1 MIELLKKYCLTGI
14 SLIVLSIL
22 AACSSAPVAIP
33 LVDLTIIEDARD
45 SFPNLN
51 PKIFGEEHQFERED
65 EILALSPEQKK
76 HFMDYYNKH
85 SNSSKPGHQ
94 RVYEY
99 LQDFGSDFK
108 YGNFTSNAKSTLANS
123 TGNCMSLAV
132 LTTALAQTA
141 EIDIKYQLVN
151 RVPIF
156 QEYGSVVF
164 NAQHIRSII
173 YEPKQELNSGV
184 VIWRSKAIIDYYP
197 SNNSFVNGF
206 VSKTEF
212 IAMYYRNL
220 AAEALSRDEN
230 NRAYW
235 LLKRSLDVE
244 PENAEAINSLAVIHR
259 RVGDYAKA
267 EELYKYGIKNAFN
280 KIVLLK
286 NYQVLLLTQNRTADA
301 AKVAKELE
309 NLEDLNPFNWL
320 LAANEAFDEKNY
332 SVAIKLYEKSIELA
346 PYLHQGYFG
355 IAKSEYRRGNLR
367 ASRLALEEA
376 LEQAYDKDSKSIYEA
391 KLAVLSVERFN

>member
-1 MIELLKKYCLTGI
+1 MKKYFLNGLT
-14 SLIVLSIL
+14 LTLLSVL

-33 LVDLTIIEDARD
+33 LVDLTIVEDAND
-45 SFPNLN
+45 NFPLLN
-51 PKIFGEEHQFERED
+51 SEKFGDELQFEVED
-65 EILALSPEQKK
+65 EFLAISPEQKQ
-76 HFMDYYNKH
+76 HFMSYYNNY
-85 SNSSKPGHQ
+85 SNLSKPGHQ
-94 RVYEY
+94 RLYEY
-99 LQDFGSDFK
+99 LQNVGEKFE
-108 YGNFTSNAKSTLANS
+108 YSNLTYDAETTLATS
-123 TGNCMSLAV
+123 TGNCMSLAI
-132 LTTALAQTA
+132 LTTALARTA
-141 EIDIKYQLVN
+141 NIEIKYQLVN

-173 YEPKQELNSGV
+173 YEPKKEFNAGFA
-184 VIWRSKAIIDYYP
+184 IWRSKAVIDYYP
-197 SNNSFVNGF
+197 SNSNFVSGS

-212 IAMYYRNL
+212 VSMYYRNL
-220 AAEALSRDEN
+220 AAEALAIDEN

-235 LLKRSLDVE
+235 LLKRSLEIE

-267 EELYKYGIKNAFN
+267 EELYKYGIKNAVN

-286 NYQVLLLTQNRTADA
+286 NYQILLQTQNRSEDA

-332 SVAIKLYEKSIELA
+332 SVAIKLYEKSIKLA
-346 PYLHQGYFG
+346 PYLHQGHFG
-355 IAKSEYRRGNLR
+355 IAKSEYQRGNLK
-367 ASRLALEEA
+367 ASRIALEEA
-376 LEQAYDKDSKSIYEA
+376 LEQAFDKDSKSIYEA
-391 KLAVLSVERFN
+391 KLAVLSSERYN

>member
-1 MIELLKKYCLTGI
+1 MKKYFLTGLT
-14 SLIVLSIL
+14 LILLSVL

-33 LVDLTIIEDARD
+33 LVDLTIVEDAKD
-45 SFPNLN
+45 NFPSLN
-51 PKIFGEEHQFERED
+51 STQFGEELHFEKED
-65 EILALSPEQKK
+65 EILALNSEQKK
-76 HFMDYYNKH
+76 HFLDYYNSH
-85 SNSSKPGHQ
+85 SNSKKPGHQ

-99 LQDFGSDFK
+99 LQDFGTDFK
-108 YGNFTSNAKSTLANS
+108 YGNFTSNAESTLGNAS
-123 TGNCMSLAV
+123 GNCMSLAV
-132 LTTALAQTA
+132 LTTAFAHTA
-141 EIDIKYQLVN
+141 NIDIKYQLVN

-173 YEPKQELNSGV
+173 YEPKPDLNSGV

-197 SNNSFVNGF
+197 SNNTFVNGF

-301 AKVAKELE
+301 ERIAKELE

-332 SVAIKLYEKSIELA
+332 SVAIKLYKKSIELA

-355 IAKSEYRRGNLR
+355 IAKSEYQRGNLR

-376 LEQAYDKDSKSIYEA
+376 LEQAYDRDSKSIYEA
-391 KLAVLSVERFN
+391 KLAVLSGDRFN

>member
-1 MIELLKKYCLTGI
+1 MKKYFLSGLT
-14 SLIVLSIL
+14 LILLSVL

-33 LVDLTIIEDARD
+33 LVDLTIVEDAKD
-45 SFPNLN
+45 SFPSLN
-51 PKIFGEEHQFERED
+51 STHFGEELQFEKED
-65 EILALSPEQKK
+65 EILALNPEQKK
-76 HFMDYYNKH
+76 HFLDYYNSH

-94 RVYEY
+94 RLYEY
-99 LQDFGSDFK
+99 LQDFGSDFE
-108 YGNFTSNAKSTLANS
+108 YANFTSNAESTLGNAS
-123 TGNCMSLAV
+123 GNCMSLAV
-132 LTTALAQTA
+132 LTTAFARTA
-141 EIDIKYQLVN
+141 NIDIKYQLVN

-156 QEYGSVVF
+156 QERGSVVF

-173 YEPKQELNSGV
+173 FEPKPDLNTGV
-184 VIWRSKAIIDYYP
+184 LVWRSKAIIDYYP
-197 SNNSFVNGF
+197 TSNTFVNGF
-206 VSKTEF
+206 VSKPEF

-220 AAEALSRDEN
+220 AAEALSKDEN

-235 LLKRSLDVE
+235 LLKRSLEVE

-286 NYQVLLLTQNRTADA
+286 NYQVLLLTQNRIADA
-301 AKVAKELE
+301 ERIAKELE

-346 PYLHQGYFG
+346 PYLHQGHFG
-355 IAKSEYRRGNLR
+355 IAKSEYQRGNLK
-367 ASRLALEEA
+367 ASRIALEEA
-376 LEQAYDKDSKSIYEA
+376 LEQAFDRGSKSIYEA
-391 KLAVLSVERFN
+391 KLAVLSKERFN